1 MWSFQT
7 VHHDI
12 WNRDN
17 PTAPNLLDVTIDGRE
32 VPILVQTTKQAFA
45 YVFNRETGEP
55 IWPIEERP
63 VPRGH
68 VPGEWYSPTQPFPT
82 KPAAYDLQDVTED
95 DLIDFTP
102 ELRQQALEILN
113 RYEYGSMFTPPL
125 HPDNDLG
132 KRGALHCPGPGGGTN
147 ITGGTSADPE
157 TGILY
162 VASMTFCAAPIL
174 SPGEHAAGD
183 AARPNGFM
191 QGPQGLPAAT
201 VGEVR
206 DRQRLHAGAA
216 PGLPLFKPPYGRITA
231 MRTWISRTPWHQDDT
246 LEQALERK

>member
-1 MWSFQT
+1 M
-7 VHHDI
+7 
-12 WNRDN
+12 
-17 PTAPNLLDVTIDGRE
+17 
-32 VPILVQTTKQAFA
+32 
-45 YVFNRETGEP
+45 P

-95 DLIDFTP
+95 DLIDFTL

-174 SPGEHAAGD
+174 SPGEQGD
-183 AARPNGFM
+183 AADPNPIGRTVAKYATDNGFM
-191 QGPQGLPAAT
+191 QGR
-201 VGEVR
+201 R
-206 DRQRLHAGAA
+206 DCRSSSRPTAGS
-216 PGLPLFKPPYGRITA
+216 PPST
-231 MRTWISRTPWHQDDT
+231 
-246 LEQALERK
+246 